1 MTLVYAVLFGVA
13 FGSFVNAAIERIP
26 RGASLNGRS
35 RCDGCR
41 RPLGA
46 WELVPLLSYAVL
58 RGRCASC
65 GASIGMRTPAI
76 EALCGGAFVAAF
88 WALAA
93 PAAVAVSAAFVTVVI
108 ALGVALEK
116 RGARS

>member
-1 MTLVYAVLFGVA
+1 VTLVYAVLFGVA

-35 RCDGCR
+35 RCDNCKR
-41 RPLGA
+41 RLRA

-65 GASIGMRTPAI
+65 GASIGVRTPAL
-76 EALCGGAFVAAF
+76 ELLCGGAFLVAF
-88 WALAA
+88 WALVTPVAIAA
-93 PAAVAVSAAFVTVVI
+93 SAAFVAVVI
-108 ALGVALEK
+108 ALGVALEE